1 MPVGTFVNVNEA
13 ATMLGCTVG
22 RVRQMLRDGSL
33 RGLKA
38 NAKAWLVPT
47 TEIERMQEKP
57 YSTGRP
63 RIASEKRLAR
73 S

>member
-13 ATMLGCTVG
+13 ADLLGCTVG

-33 RGLKA
+33 KGLKA

-47 TEIERMQEKP
+47 TEIERMAERP
-57 YSTGRP
+57 YKTGRP
-63 RIASEKRLAR
+63 RVSAKENGDR